1 MNRAASLR
9 YCCRWIIGES
19 PIRSGLTPIKASIM
33 VHAIHSA
40 RIRRVHSIY
49 SPWKLIGAHC
59 PVYSMRSWSSPAFTR
74 KMGQGEFLT
83 ITLGEHHQS
92 SLPNMNTKLCQMNST
107 IFNSNLP
114 WILWLSG
121 RQCKQSFLKLWFQNT
136 DSAIYQIDHPKKHF
150 FFKSRIKRIL
160 DFRSISNQLDNLIFQ
175 GGVILDQF

>member
-107 IFNSNLP
+107 IFNSNLQ

-121 RQCKQSFLKLWFQNT
+121 RQSKAFSNSDFKILIAPSIRLTTPKSIFLKSKEFSTFDQ
-136 DSAIYQIDHPKKHF
+136 YQINSIIW
-150 FFKSRIKRIL
+150 FFKAEL
-160 DFRSISNQLDNLIFQ
+160 F
-175 GGVILDQF
+175 